1 MIYNTILNYRYQQ
14 VFKLI
19 ASLLVF
25 SLILYLSGCTTTETH
40 RVRSENLAF
49 KTDYEILNVIMKDG
63 LVIDL
68 KGKPARFEKEWKD
81 KKDVIVYTSSD
92 TTWLTEKSYKVFT
105 EIKVIELD
113 DIQEITIEK
122 TVTDTGWTIVAVIGI
137 IAALAIVIMIASAK
151 DDPPPPPPPPP
162 PKKTSCP
169 YVYSFDGEK
178 YFFDAEPI
186 AGAITEGLKKTDYSK
201 LEHLKPSNG
210 KYKILINNETEE
222 TQHIDKIKLLVV
234 DHAMNSDITSD
245 INGDMTVYD
254 KIHTPL
260 WVIDENGKDLTSL
273 FVSKD
278 DYKWQSILSS
288 GDSITGENLRHKL
301 IFKFPKPEN
310 AKDVKLFV
318 SGGTSMWGGM
328 MVENMLDL
336 YGNKVD
342 EWYNKINSKE
352 IELFEM
358 LQFHQKEE
366 LYLLKVN
373 VLKNNQWISK
383 GYIQGGSPYKH
394 EDRILDLNLE
404 DIPGDT
410 LTVELNPPLGFWK
423 IDQIG
428 LIYDELP
435 NPDVKELSISYA
447 KDHDGNDLCK
457 TLNTI
462 DGDYHEMPEIG
473 NYADIWFDV
482 PSQKKGTERT
492 LYLKTNGY
500 YEIHLKKDKPEQT
513 ELIEKIMNTPGLI
526 VKYAMDEYLKT
537 IKRLEATKY

>member
-1 MIYNTILNYRYQQ
+1 MIYKILLSTRYQQ

-19 ASLLVF
+19 TSLLVI
-25 SLILYLSGCTTTETH
+25 SLIFYLSGCTTSEIH
-40 RVRSENLAF
+40 RVRSENLATE
-49 KTDYEILNVIMKDG
+49 TDYEIINVIMKDG

-68 KGKPARFEKEWKD
+68 KGKPARFVIEWND
-81 KKDVIVYTSSD
+81 KKNVIVYTSSD
-92 TTWLTEKSYKVFT
+92 TIWLSEKSYKVAT
-105 EIKVIELD
+105 DTKVIELD

-122 TVTDTGWTIVAVIGI
+122 TVTDTKWTIVAVIGI
-137 IAALAIVIMIASAK
+137 IAALAIVIMIASGG
-151 DDPPPPPPPPP
+151 DDPPPPLHPPD
-162 PKKTSCP
+162 PKTKSCP
-169 YVYSFDGEK
+169 YIYSFDGKK
-178 YFFDAEPI
+178 YVFDAEPI

-201 LEHLKPSNG
+201 LEHLKSING
-210 KYKILINNETEE
+210 KYKILVKNETEE
-222 TQHIDKIKLLVV
+222 THYIDKIKLLVV
-234 DHAMNSDITSD
+234 DHAMNSDVTSD
-245 INGDMTVYD
+245 INGDMTVYN
-254 KIHTPL
+254 KIHKPL
-260 WVIDENGKDLTSL
+260 SVIDENGKDLTSI

-278 DYKWQSILSS
+278 DYKWQSILPSENS
-288 GDSITGENLRHKL
+288 FTGENLRHKL

-342 EWYNKINSKE
+342 EWYNKINSKK

-373 VLKNNQWISK
+373 VLKNNLWITK

-394 EDRILDLNLE
+394 DDRILDLNIE

-428 LIYDELP
+428 LLYDELP
-435 NPDVKELSISYA
+435 NPEVKELSISYA

-482 PSQKKGTERT
+482 PPQKKGTERT

-500 YEIHLKKDKPEQT
+500 YEIHLKKDKPEQI